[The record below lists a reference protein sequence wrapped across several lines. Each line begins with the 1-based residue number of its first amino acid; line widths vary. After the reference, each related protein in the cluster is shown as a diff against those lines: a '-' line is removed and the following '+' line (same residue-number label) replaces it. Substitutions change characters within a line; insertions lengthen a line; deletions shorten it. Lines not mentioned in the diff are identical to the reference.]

1 MSLYCFP
8 ADVSALVIVEGFDPT
23 TADHAVIEPA
33 SRRIDALYRVEDY
46 FPARLLA
53 SQQQAL
59 GEWVLH
65 YDDVVW
71 ADGSDQ
77 DRYYARHTV
86 PYSAPS
92 QAQAVS
98 GERYVWWSGDET
110 FTSLDTEA
118 AGVAKSQSNALV
130 IPGSDDTTAYL
141 WYVAPKGDLTH
152 PQGSV
157 RAEVTN
163 FLGIDFV
170 AQDDT
175 SLNDTTYLAY
185 RSFYRLD
192 TADLAGETLMLSGFR
207 GATSHDADVT
217 DSVVGLELMV
227 WGLPYRWRAVEA
239 TDEQLTL
246 ELGTPLLIEDN
257 DDEGLNRFRRRGNQ
271 PLLGDRIIHWGTPQ
285 VIVRA
290 TALLAA
296 AIAYRQEGTADSELA
311 EERDTQA
318 NMVLGIDEDQTRAT
332 TKPWLGYAPARS
344 ALRLKL

>member
-8 ADVSALVIVEGFDPT
+8 ADVAALVIVEGFDPS
-23 TADHAVIEPA
+23 TADALVIEPA

-71 ADGSDQ
+71 SDASDR
-77 DRYYARHTV
+77 DRYRARHTV
-86 PYSAPS
+86 PYSAA
-92 QAQAVS
+92 AQTAVVA
-98 GERYVWWSGDET
+98 GDRFVWWSGDET
-110 FTSLDTEA
+110 LTSLNTSA
-118 AGVAKSQSNALV
+118 AGVQKSQSNALV
-130 IPGSDDTTAYL
+130 IPDTQDASAYL
-141 WYVAPKGDLTH
+141 WFVVPKGDLTH

-175 SLNDTTYLAY
+175 TLNGTTYLVH

-192 TADLAGETLMLSGFR
+192 IADLAGETLMLSGLR
-207 GATSHDADVT
+207 GSTQHGATVAQSVT
-217 DSVVGLELMV
+217 GLELLV
-227 WGLPYRWRAVEA
+227 WGLPYRWSLIEA
-239 TDEQLTL
+239 SDAQLTL
-246 ELGTPLLIEDN
+246 ELSTPLLVEDN
-257 DDEGLNRFRRRGNQ
+257 DDQGLNRFRQRGEQ
-271 PLLGDRIIHWGTPQ
+271 PLLGDRAIHWGTPQ

-296 AIAYRQEGTADSELA
+296 AIAYRQAGTADSELA

-318 NMVLGIDEDQTRAT
+318 DMVLGIDEDQARAT

-344 ALRLKL
+344 ALRLRL